1 MNLAAGARRLRR
13 FNVRR
18 RWSSKRRRGANAAL
32 LPRSSE
38 RCLRN
43 TFSIIGAMKPF
54 GRTGRTPILPRR
66 VMGRSFFQR
75 LCALVILPLLL
86 LAGGCSTF
94 NRDWKRAAANPVP
107 ANDIQGRWD
116 GRWLSEV
123 NGHNGRLRCLVSQS
137 SPGKYEA
144 RFHAKY
150 RKILS
155 FGYTVV
161 LNVQRTNDLFTF
173 QGEADLGWLAG
184 GQ

>member
-1 MNLAAGARRLRR
+1 M
-13 FNVRR
+13 
-18 RWSSKRRRGANAAL
+18 
-32 LPRSSE
+32 
-38 RCLRN
+38 
-43 TFSIIGAMKPF
+43 
-54 GRTGRTPILPRR
+54 
-66 VMGRSFFQR
+66 
-75 LCALVILPLLL
+75 ILPLLL

-184 GQ
+184 GQYFYSGRATPTNFFSTYRSKHDHGIFEMTRP